1 MKLTRR
7 AARRIEL
14 VIATRKAENAAAK
27 TLDYD
32 KLMEYVLPIG

>member
-14 VIATRKAENAAAK
+14 ILAVRKAEQTTPK
-27 TLDYD
+27 LDYD
-32 KLMEYVLPIG
+32 KLMQYVLPIG

>member
-14 VIATRKAENAAAK
+14 VIATRRVEKDAVK
-27 TLDYD
+27 KLDYD
-32 KLMEYVLPIG
+32 KLFEYVLPIG